1 MCETFKSF
9 KGVHKDC
16 LSGYIAIFE
25 FKRNL
30 KRNQLLGECRLR
42 VDCLR
47 SSTQEAIHYNRP
59 QFAP

>member
-1 MCETFKSF
+1 
-9 KGVHKDC
+9 